1 MEGCGNIRD
10 GPPSPP
16 SSPLGHERHEE
27 AAENG
32 LWQRQRERKGKRE
45 RHRQRAREGWRILE
59 LVLKAQRGLK
69 CHSVYTCLHVSPP
82 YCVSVCVHIV
92 CVSATSTHASTFV
105 CVRFIAS
112 QEDPCWDDA
121 SAEKSKMRGCEK
133 PLTRLQ
139 ENVCESRAHLGSSTH
154 K

>member
-16 SSPLGHERHEE
+16 LPLGTREALRGSRKWLVAEAERKKRKE
-27 AAENG
+27 
-32 LWQRQRERKGKRE
+32 RERD
-45 RHRQRAREGWRILE
+45 RQRAREGWRILE

-69 CHSVYTCLHVSPP
+69 CHSVDTCLHVSPP
-82 YCVSVCVHIV
+82 YCVSVCVRIV
-92 CVSATSTHASTFV
+92 CVSATSTHASAFV

-121 SAEKSKMRGCEK
+121 SAEKKQNEGMREATDKLRGE
-133 PLTRLQ
+133 RL
-139 ENVCESRAHLGSSTH
+139 
-154 K
+154 